1 MQWVRFLFIDKY
13 WTFHQLTNLLW
24 LHILWSWQVLKVWK
38 TCRAFHTIK
47 NSGLNFTEYPVKNG
61 TAISRISRKEHN
73 LARYTEILRNMLAG
87 ISVSFVFT
95 PGNFRNF
102 RLNGSLIANPTVTG
116 FSGNFP
122 RTYIYLPYV
131 QVSKF
136 SEFLVYLVNH
146 WKVNRGPRYL
156 HINFYNFLQQ

>member
-1 MQWVRFLFIDKY
+1 MTNTERSTNWQIYYGCISCDLDKFWRSEKPAELFIRLKIAV
-13 WTFHQLTNLLW
+13 WISRNIQL
-24 LHILWSWQVLKVWK
+24 
-38 TCRAFHTIK
+38 
-47 NSGLNFTEYPVKNG
+47 KNG